1 MFFDSSTLNIIIV
14 ALLVIGFWVYF
25 LRSNVRVTN
34 KMIMRVAQQ
43 QSVIRHND
51 AVHSL
56 CRAIHL
62 LRPDA
67 HAGTDYIV
75 SEGGP
80 DQSPYIAEW
89 LNPRI
94 ARPSDEEIE
103 QVLQN
108 IDDIDPAKDHA
119 ALRRKEYP
127 SVGDQLGAAYNAR
140 HGDDTDQIMLDE
152 QIRKVKEKYPKSESD
167 ERL

>member
-1 MFFDSSTLNIIIV
+1 MSFDSSTFNIVIV
-14 ALLVIGFWVYF
+14 ALLVIGFWVFF
-25 LRSNVRVTN
+25 LRTNVRVAN

-51 AVHSL
+51 AVRSY

-67 HAGTDYIV
+67 HAGTDYII

-80 DQSPYIAEW
+80 EKGPYIAEW
-89 LNPRI
+89 LNTRI
-94 ARPSDEEIE
+94 PQPSDEEIE
-103 QVLQN
+103 QLLNN
-108 IDDIDPAKDHA
+108 IDDLDPAKDHA

-140 HGDDTDQIMLDE
+140 HGDDTDQIRLDE
-152 QIRKVKEKYPKSESD
+152 QIRKVKEKYPKSVLD
-167 ERL
+167 EHL